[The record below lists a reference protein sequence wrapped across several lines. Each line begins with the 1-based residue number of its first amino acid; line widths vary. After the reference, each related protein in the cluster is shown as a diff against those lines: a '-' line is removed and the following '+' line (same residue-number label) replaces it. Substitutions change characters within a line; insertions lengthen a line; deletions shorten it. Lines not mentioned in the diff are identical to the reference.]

1 MSGRPQRIY
10 WDANCF
16 LSYINEDP
24 RWLSVLDILLED
36 ANIHRSIEIV
46 TSVISVAEVAFAA
59 VAKLNRA
66 LSPGE
71 EAKIDGFWTSPG
83 ITLVEVNE
91 RVARLGREIKRD
103 DALKGRTGK
112 RTADILHVATARF
125 VRVQEMHTV
134 DGDMKKYSNLYGF
147 PIQDPYTPKMKLPG
161 FSGVS

>member
-1 MSGRPQRIY
+1 MSGKRPRIY

-24 RWLSVLDILLED
+24 RWLPTLEILLED
-36 ANIHRSIEIV
+36 ANIHGAIEIV

-71 EAKIDGFWTSPG
+71 EATIDSFWTSPG
-83 ITLVEVNE
+83 IALVEVNE

-103 DALKGRTGK
+103 DAPKGRTGK
-112 RTADILHVATARF
+112 RTADILHVATARLM
-125 VRVQEMHTV
+125 RVQEMHTT
-134 DGDMKKYSNLYGF
+134 DGDMKKYDNLYGF
-147 PIQDPYTPKMKLPG
+147 PVKDPYTPKMKLPG
-161 FSGVS
+161 FSQVT